1 MEAPEVLR
9 QAGCLHPTK
18 FETHEI
24 TIEDNQRAELERLE
38 LEMQNWRQEREAE
51 LDRIR
56 RRKAERRGEKYRPIS
71 TITDAGLDAPVDMDA
86 GEEAQPAIPIPA
98 GATSVDSESTA
109 HNVAGSNGLPLGQA
123 SDVLAWPVEKDQ
135 EDSAERDKLDK
146 LFEQAMR
153 VEGLYQEEAREE
165 ASAIST
171 LGDAAG
177 TANGLEVRVDK
188 Q

>member
-1 MEAPEVLR
+1 MEAPDVLR

-24 TIEDNQRAELERLE
+24 TIEENQRAELERLE

-71 TITDAGLDAPVDMDA
+71 TITDAGLDAPVDVDV
-86 GEEAQPAIPIPA
+86 GDEAQPAIPIPA
-98 GATSVDSESTA
+98 GTTGVESESAT
-109 HNVAGSNGLPLGQA
+109 HDVAGSTGLPVGQA
-123 SDVLAWPVEKDQ
+123 SDVLAWPVEKDH

-153 VEGLYQEEAREE
+153 VEGLSQEETREE
-165 ASAIST
+165 ASRHNN

-177 TANGLEVRVDK
+177 TANGLAVKVDK